1 MTTTMTG
8 IDARGEF
15 RELFKIIAEKLS
27 ADEAYVT
34 HQNICDHF
42 VSVGAISAG
51 DGSQYDFIRAMDHY
65 NKLLMAAKPK
75 PLLAQSGRFYEE
87 EFVKFWFNC
96 HSFYNSY
103 DTTNSGGVTEAEFIE
118 KMNELNPSID
128 QTDQI
133 KEMFKRIDRN
143 SDNEITF
150 IEFFTRLPQIME
162 CL

>member
-1 MTTTMTG
+1 M
-8 IDARGEF
+8 
-15 RELFKIIAEKLS
+15 
-27 ADEAYVT
+27 
-34 HQNICDHF
+34 
-42 VSVGAISAG
+42 
-51 DGSQYDFIRAMDHY
+51 
-65 NKLLMAAKPK
+65 
-75 PLLAQSGRFYEE
+75 
-87 EFVKFWFNC
+87 
-96 HSFYNSY
+96 
-103 DTTNSGGVTEAEFIE
+103 TEAEFIE

>member
-1 MTTTMTG
+1 MG
-8 IDARGEF
+8 RK
-15 RELFKIIAEKLS
+15 KIVHRRNIAET
-27 ADEAYVT
+27 Y
-34 HQNICDHF
+34 HF
-42 VSVGAISAG
+42 
-51 DGSQYDFIRAMDHY
+51 
-65 NKLLMAAKPK
+65 
-75 PLLAQSGRFYEE
+75 LA
-87 EFVKFWFNC
+87 
-96 HSFYNSY
+96 
-103 DTTNSGGVTEAEFIE
+103 NSGGVTEAEFIE